1 MGFLFRGVLWGLLL
15 PVPESG
21 VITLISGN
29 AVLSAQPSL
38 TFCLHLLLLA
48 LRHQVSVL
56 LMSLSTAVGPESQ
69 VEQIAAPSPYTLCLL
84 PGDIVHRVPSQAT
97 SFQSEEISSF
107 RPVCLLPLGCVQ
119 GKVARQYCGSSLSL
133 LPKFTGTMCS
143 PPHLLLLVLVF
154 FCFGGSHTL

>member
-29 AVLSAQPSL
+29 AMLSAQPSL

-107 RPVCLLPLGCVQ
+107 RPVYLLPLGWQ
-119 GKVARQYCGSSLSL
+119 GGKTVLWLFFVLAAKIHKNYVFSSSSPSSCSCFL
-133 LPKFTGTMCS
+133 LFWR
-143 PPHLLLLVLVF
+143 
-154 FCFGGSHTL
+154 

>member
-29 AVLSAQPSL
+29 AMLSAQPSL

-69 VEQIAAPSPYTLCLL
+69 VEQIAVPSPYTLCCQVTLFIGSPPRPRRSKVKSSHPFVL
-84 PGDIVHRVPSQAT
+84 C
-97 SFQSEEISSF
+97 ISS
-107 RPVCLLPLGCVQ
+107 PWD

-143 PPHLLLLVLVF
+143 PPHLLLLVFVF